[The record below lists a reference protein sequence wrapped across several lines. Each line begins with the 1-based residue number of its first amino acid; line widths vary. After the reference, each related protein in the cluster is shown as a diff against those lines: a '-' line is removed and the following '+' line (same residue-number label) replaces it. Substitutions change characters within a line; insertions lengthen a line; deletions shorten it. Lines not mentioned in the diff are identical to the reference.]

1 MTVTLVITMTITVE
15 VDVDVDLEVGG
26 KTSGAN
32 PTTSI
37 NTATGSLARFESYFF
52 LL

>member
-15 VDVDVDLEVGG
+15 VDVDLEVGG

-37 NTATGSLARFESYFF
+37 NTATGSLARFES
-52 LL
+52 